1 DAQLDDEAV
10 CGTSTLEPGES
21 TTCTGSHTVTA
32 AEVAAG
38 YVHDSA
44 TATGQ
49 PPTPPGGTTPPTV
62 DSAPREGDTATAQSP
77 SLSISQSV
85 TSTGPYTT
93 GDAIAYVF
101 VVANTGDVTL
111 VDIAVVDAQLDDE
124 AVCAASTLEP
134 GESTTCTGSHTVTA
148 AEVAAGYVHDS
159 ATATGPPPTPPGG
172 TTPPAFGSAPSELA
186 TPTPRSS
193 ALSISQ
199 SVTSAGP
206 YTTGDAIAYE
216 FVVANTGDVTL
227 SGIVV
232 NDAQLDAAAVCA
244 PSTPPLR
251 YSTTC
256 TGSHTVT
263 AAEVAAGYVHDSATA
278 TGQPPTP
285 PGGTAPS
292 SITSAASELDTAT
305 EQNPSLS
312 ITQSVTSSGPY
323 TIDSTIAYEFVVANT
338 GDVTLSGIVF
348 NDAQPADAAACA
360 PPAPLPI

>member
-1 DAQLDDEAV
+1 
-10 CGTSTLEPGES
+10 
-21 TTCTGSHTVTA
+21 
-32 AEVAAG
+32 
-38 YVHDSA
+38 DSA

-62 DSAPREGDTATAQSP
+62 DSAPSEVDTATAQSP

-111 VDIAVVDAQLDDE
+111 ADIAVVDAQLDDE

-148 AEVAAGYVHDS
+148 ADVAAGYVHDS
-159 ATATGPPPTPPGG
+159 ATATGQPPTPPGG
-172 TTPPAFGSAPSELA
+172 TTPPAIDSAPSEVDTA
-186 TPTPRSS
+186 TAQSPSLT
-193 ALSISQ
+193 ISQ

-232 NDAQLDAAAVCA
+232 NDAQLDDAAVCA
-244 PSTPPLR
+244 ASTLAPGE
-251 YSTTC
+251 STTC

-278 TGQPPTP
+278 PGPPPTP
-285 PGGTAPS
+285 RSGAPPPA
-292 SITSAASELDTAT
+292 IASAASELDTAT
-305 EQNPSLS
+305 AQNPSLS

-323 TIDSTIAYEFVVANT
+323 TIDSTIAYEFVV
-338 GDVTLSGIVF
+338 
-348 NDAQPADAAACA
+348 
-360 PPAPLPI
+360 